1 MPGTVK
7 LVHRMERRGK
17 RKQMTG
23 VVLNNKMDKTIR
35 VLVERL
41 AKHKKYK
48 KYMRYR
54 AQYMV
59 HDPHNKCQIGDKVR
73 IIESRPISK
82 LKRWRVLEIL
92 DQKSA

>member
-1 MPGTVK
+1 
-7 LVHRMERRGK
+7 MERRGK
-17 RKQMTG
+17 RREMTG
-23 VVLNNKMDKTIR
+23 IVLNNKMDKTVK

-54 AQYMV
+54 AKYMAD
-59 HDPHNKCQIGDKVR
+59 DPHNRCQVGDKIR
-73 IIESRPISK
+73 IIENRPISK
-82 LKRWRVLEIL
+82 LKRWRLLEIL

>member
-1 MPGTVK
+1 
-7 LVHRMERRGK
+7 MERRGK
-17 RKQMTG
+17 RREMTG
-23 VVLNNKMDKTIR
+23 IVLNNKMDKTVK

-54 AQYMV
+54 AKYMAD
-59 HDPHNKCQIGDKVR
+59 DPHNSCQVVDIFI
-73 IIESRPISK
+73 IIENRPISK
-82 LKRWRVLEIL
+82 LKRWSLLEFL

>member
-1 MPGTVK
+1 
-7 LVHRMERRGK
+7 MERRGK
-17 RKQMTG
+17 RRQMTG
-23 VVLNNKMDKTIR
+23 VVLNNKMDKTVR

-82 LKRWRVLEIL
+82 LKRWRVLEVL

>member
-1 MPGTVK
+1 
-7 LVHRMERRGK
+7 MERRGK
-17 RKQMTG
+17 RKEMTG
-23 VVLNNKMDKTIR
+23 VVLNNKTDKTVK

-48 KYMRYR
+48 KYIKYR
-54 AQYMV
+54 KKYMV
-59 HDPHNKCQIGDKVR
+59 HDLHNRCQIGDKVR

-92 DQKSA
+92 D

>member
-1 MPGTVK
+1 
-7 LVHRMERRGK
+7 MEIRKK

-23 VVLNNKMDKTIR
+23 IVLNNTVDKTVK

-48 KYMRYR
+48 KYIRYR
-54 AQYMV
+54 KKYLV
-59 HDPHNKCQIGDKVR
+59 HDSQNSCQIGDKVR

-82 LKRWRVLEIL
+82 MKRWRVRKVIH
-92 DQKSA
+92 

>member
-1 MPGTVK
+1 VK
-7 LVHRMERRGK
+7 LGHKMERRGK
-17 RKQMTG
+17 GREMTG
-23 VVLNNKMDKTIR
+23 IVLNNTMDKTVR
-35 VLVERL
+35 VLVGRL

-54 AQYMV
+54 AKYMV
-59 HDPHNKCQIGDKVR
+59 HDPHNRCQVGDKVR